1 MEFAIR
7 TKWNSEFV
15 DHEPITVALSS
26 TQDGVRVTITAPFF
40 NSPPAP
46 GGKPGEPFPQLWDY
60 EVVEVFFLNDD
71 DQYVEVELCP
81 HGQHLVLLLNGI
93 RKPVKDELPLKFK
106 VTTDGNKWQ
115 GEAVIP
121 SDYFPPKVS
130 KFNAYAI
137 HGEGEG
143 RVYEALN
150 PVPNGAYSN
159 PDFHRLDVF
168 QSISF
173 QDLLPRNHE
182 MKDLSNI
189 WTS

>member
-1 MEFAIR
+1 MAIIDGFLLR
-7 TKWNSEFV
+7 FV
-15 DHEPITVALSS
+15 CCLSCS
-26 TQDGVRVTITAPFF
+26 CIFQ
-40 NSPPAP
+40 
-46 GGKPGEPFPQLWDY
+46 
-60 EVVEVFFLNDD
+60 
-71 DQYVEVELCP
+71 
-81 HGQHLVLLLNGI
+81 
-93 RKPVKDELPLKFK
+93 DELPLKFK

-159 PDFHRLDVF
+159 PDL
-168 QSISF
+168 
-173 QDLLPRNHE
+173 
-182 MKDLSNI
+182 
-189 WTS
+189 